1 MTTFLKKSNK
11 RTESSRR
18 WLTRQLNDPY
28 VQAAQAQGYR
38 SRAAFKLLELD
49 DRFHFFRK
57 GQVVVDLGAAP
68 GGWSQVAIQ
77 RVGFSDRTKTD
88 PGAGAGS
95 ATGGEDTA
103 TTRPEVTQTP
113 RVVGIDLLPITPM
126 QGALFI
132 EGDFLQETMLHQLEA
147 TLQPLGGRAD
157 VVVCDMAPSTCGHQ
171 ATDHLRIMG
180 MLEEA
185 WDFTERI
192 LKPGGT
198 FVAKT
203 FQGGTEQDLLV
214 RLKAAF
220 HKIAHAKPPA
230 SRKASSEL
238 YFVAMGFRGPD
249 APKPSHKGRG

>member
-1 MTTFLKKSNK
+1 MTTILKKSNK

-68 GGWSQVAIQ
+68 GGWSQVAVQ
-77 RVGFSDRTKTD
+77 RVGLGDHHKKETGAGRA
-88 PGAGAGS
+88 GAGAEGIV
-95 ATGGEDTA
+95 ATA
-103 TTRPEVTQTP
+103 AQMP

-126 QGALFI
+126 EGALFI
-132 EGDFLQETMLHQLEA
+132 EGDFLQETMLQQLEA
-147 TLQPLGGRAD
+147 ELKTLGGRAD

-220 HKIAHAKPPA
+220 HKIVHAKPPA

-238 YFVAMGFRGPD
+238 YFVAMGFRGAD
-249 APKPSHKGRG
+249 APRPSDKGRV